1 MANAKESAARKVA
14 DNASKGAAKSLI
26 DELLQ
31 DMHDHRLQIYKM
43 NFMRGLFFAFGSV
56 LGGTVLIALLL
67 WLLSLFNEL
76 PIIGHFIETVQR
88 SIESAKE

>member
-1 MANAKESAARKVA
+1 MAKAKESVPQKIAH
-14 DNASKGAAKSLI
+14 NASKGAAKSLI

-43 NFMRGLFFAFGSV
+43 NFVRGLFFAFGSV
-56 LGGTVLIALLL
+56 LGGTVLITLLL

-76 PIIGHFIETVQR
+76 PVIGHFIDTVQR